1 MAVDFGEKRVM
12 DDGWALRAQQD
23 IQDRNAWSYNKM
35 LNAAKDS
42 YANQSASN
50 DAWWDENVDN
60 PILRAIGKA
69 DTKLVNFLSGQ
80 GTEKSFLN
88 RHGFTPEI
96 QEAGAAGNIGYSDL
110 ANYLNGVE
118 ANNTN
123 EMETGYGAVAG
134 LNNVPLVGGIL
145 NYLTSPIAQL
155 SGAARAIGTDRWNN
169 RDHISDAAALGQ
181 VGLAAL
187 TAGFGTPATL
197 GARMGFGAATGAAE
211 NALDTIRQYGKDTNS
226 GELLGS
232 AAIGG
237 AFGAG
242 IPLAGAGLGKI
253 TQRGTQAIA
262 NKVAPALGDDAAL
275 AFAQQ
280 AGKGTQFGAGLRDL
294 GGSAFNR
301 FNNMSKLGKAATVG
315 GIAAGGFGLNNLLR
329 GNNDTYGNNYYGGY

>member
-12 DDGWALRAQQD
+12 DEGWALRAQQE
-23 IQDRNAWSYNKM
+23 IQDRNRKTYQDA
-35 LNAAKDS
+35 LNRAKQD
-42 YANQSASN
+42 YAN
-50 DAWWDENVDN
+50 
-60 PILRAIGKA
+60 A
-69 DTKLVNFLSGQ
+69 DWLTKLTSGL
-80 GTEKSFLN
+80 TEGNYLK
-88 RHGFTPEI
+88 RHGFTDEMN
-96 QEAGAAGNIGYSDL
+96 EYGNQGLIG
-110 ANYLNGVE
+110 
-118 ANNTN
+118 TN
-123 EMETGYGAVAG
+123 DFWDYKSNLERQLTADMEKGTGAVDF
-134 LNNVPLVGGIL
+134 LNEIPVIGGVL

-155 SGAARAIGTDRWNN
+155 AGAARTIGTDRWDK

-187 TAGFGTPATL
+187 TAGFGAPASL
-197 GARMGFGAATGAAE
+197 GAKMGFGAATGAAE
-211 NALDTIRQYGKDTNS
+211 NALDTIRQYGENTND
-226 GELLGS
+226 GDLLGS

-262 NKVAPALGDDAAL
+262 NKVAPTLGDDAAL
-275 AFAQQ
+275 AFAKQ

-294 GGSAFNR
+294 GGSAINR

-315 GIAAGGFGLNNLLR
+315 GVAAGGFGLKNLLG

>member
-12 DDGWALRAQQD
+12 DDGWLLRAQQEVED
-23 IQDRNAWSYNKM
+23 NNRKTYQDA
-35 LNAAKDS
+35 LNRAKQD
-42 YANQSASN
+42 YAN
-50 DAWWDENVDN
+50 
-60 PILRAIGKA
+60 A
-69 DTKLVNFLSGQ
+69 DWLTKLTSGL
-80 GTEKSFLN
+80 TEGNYLK
-88 RHGFTPEI
+88 RHGFTDEMN
-96 QEAGAAGNIGYSDL
+96 ELGNAGQIG
-110 ANYLNGVE
+110 
-118 ANNTN
+118 TN
-123 EMETGYGAVAG
+123 DFWDYKSGIERQLTADMEKGTGAVDF
-134 LNNVPLVGGIL
+134 LNDIPIIGGVL

-155 SGAARAIGTDRWNN
+155 AGAARTIGTDKWDK
-169 RDHISDAAALGQ
+169 RDHLSDAAALGQ

-197 GARMGFGAATGAAE
+197 GAKMGFGAATGATE
-211 NALDTIRQYGKDTNS
+211 NALDTIRQYGEKTD
-226 GELLGS
+226 GGDLLSS

-275 AFAQQ
+275 AFAEQ

-294 GGSAFNR
+294 GGSAINR

-315 GIAAGGFGLNNLLR
+315 GVAAGGFGLKNLLS